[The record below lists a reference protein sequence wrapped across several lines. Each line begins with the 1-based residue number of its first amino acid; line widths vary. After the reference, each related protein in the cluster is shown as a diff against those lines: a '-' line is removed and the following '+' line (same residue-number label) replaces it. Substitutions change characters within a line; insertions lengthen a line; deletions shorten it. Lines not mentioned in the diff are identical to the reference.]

1 MVDILNLVNISASNS
16 TITEE
21 MLEQIIFYSLDGFL
35 ANFTIDIPSV
45 LYTIENAI
53 QIENLRNLTSQ
64 IYYTPDGFVLDG
76 ILSLGKYSNLMTYD
90 HILYLL
96 SFLRHL

>member
-1 MVDILNLVNISASNS
+1 MVDILNQVNVSAPNGGF
-16 TITEE
+16 TEE
-21 MLEQIIFYSLDGFL
+21 MLEQIIFYSLNGFL

-45 LYTIENAI
+45 LYTIENAL
-53 QIENLRNLTSQ
+53 QIGNLRNLASQ

-76 ILSLGKYSNLMTYD
+76 ILSLGKYYTIMTND

>member
-1 MVDILNLVNISASNS
+1 MVDILNLVNVSASNS

-21 MLEQIIFYSLDGFL
+21 MLEQIIFYSLNGFL

-53 QIENLRNLTSQ
+53 QIGNLRNLTSQ
-64 IYYTPDGFVLDG
+64 IQYLPNGYLLNG
-76 ILSLGKYSNLMTYD
+76 ILTLSKYLNN
-90 HILYLL
+90 
-96 SFLRHL
+96 